1 MSEEADYPNVLEQL
15 ILTFLKENN
24 LITFFGRPESVNVQ
38 FMFHVQLRFTNKEHR
53 GHADAGARYQDVHR
67 RPPQDARED
76 RPGGSDS
83 SADALQAS
91 QSRKGRGLI
100 SKAHYARAAT
110 LWKKS

>member
-1 MSEEADYPNVLEQL
+1 MSEEADYPNVLERL
-15 ILTFLKENN
+15 ILTFLKCNSW
-24 LITFFGRPESVNVQ
+24 RPESVNVQ

-76 RPGGSDS
+76 RPGGSES